1 MSREPLSAADAKRLY
16 DQAAL
21 LAKVGAWEC
30 ELARETLTWTDG
42 VYDLF
47 GLPRGSTLHRPS
59 TVDLYHD
66 DSRAE
71 MQRLRAKAIA
81 SGGGFSMEAHI
92 RTPAGEDRWMR
103 LVANVA
109 CENGR
114 PVRIYGAKQDITHEK
129 AMWASLRELAYSDP
143 LTGLANRRVFESRCE
158 ELLGYGYD
166 DAALSALAVLD
177 VDLFKQIND
186 QFGHAAGD
194 ECLRQIAARLER
206 VFEGAVLIARI
217 GGDEFA
223 VLLRL
228 PLGLPH
234 LTLLLD
240 HALRV
245 LACPVVWHGHP
256 IEIGVSIGVTLLRPA
271 HRHDNPKLFA
281 EADSALYLAKTAG
294 RNQARLFGA
303 AIDAPVSLGAIGP
316 RMAEPMVRML

>member
-1 MSREPLSAADAKRLY
+1 MSREPLSAANAKRLY

-30 ELARETLTWTDG
+30 DLACETLTWTDG

-66 DSRAE
+66 ESRGE
-71 MQRLRAKAIA
+71 MQRLRARAIA
-81 SGGGFSMEAHI
+81 TGGGFSMEAKI

-103 LVANVA
+103 LVADVA

-114 PVRIYGAKQDITHEK
+114 CSRIFGAKQDITHEK
-129 AMWASLRELAYSDP
+129 AMWARLRELAYSDP

-158 ELLGYGYD
+158 DLLDASHD

-186 QFGHAAGD
+186 RHGHAAGD

-206 VFEGAVLIARI
+206 VFEEAVLIARI

-223 VLLRL
+223 ILLRL
-228 PLGLPH
+228 PPGRPH
-234 LTLLLD
+234 LMLLFD
-240 HALRV
+240 HALRAV
-245 LACPVVWHGHP
+245 CRPISWHGHD
-256 IEIGVSIGVTLLRPA
+256 IGIGVSIGVTLLRPA
-271 HRHDNPKLFA
+271 HRHDNAKLFA
-281 EADSALYLAKTAG
+281 EADAALYLAKTAG
-294 RNQARLFGA
+294 RNQVRQFGDTL
-303 AIDAPVSLGAIGP
+303 DAPGVAAGICRA
-316 RMAEPMVRML
+316 AAAPMR

>member
-1 MSREPLSAADAKRLY
+1 MRDRR
-16 DQAAL
+16 QA
-21 LAKVGAWEC
+21 E
-30 ELARETLTWTDG
+30 
-42 VYDLF
+42 
-47 GLPRGSTLHRPS
+47 
-59 TVDLYHD
+59 
-66 DSRAE
+66 
-71 MQRLRAKAIA
+71 A
-81 SGGGFSMEAHI
+81 SGRRGERLAGWWLRLKGWSI
-92 RTPAGEDRWMR
+92 LDRRVRTPAGEDRWMR
-103 LVANVA
+103 LIANVA

-114 PVRIYGAKQDITHEK
+114 PVRIYGAKQEITHEK

-158 ELLGYGYD
+158 ELLGHGYD
-166 DAALSALAVLD
+166 ATALSALAVLD

-245 LACPVVWHGHP
+245 LSCPVVWHRQQ
-256 IEIGVSIGVTLLRPA
+256 IEVGVSIGVTLLRPA
-271 HRHDNPKLFA
+271 HRHDNAKLFA

-294 RNQARLFGA
+294 RNQARRFGA
-303 AIDAPVSLGAIGP
+303 AIDAPVALGSIGA
-316 RMAEPMVRML
+316 RVAEPMVHML